1 MKRSFALLII
11 VFLVLLAAALAPLFK
26 SDPGLVQVHMFGWT
40 VETSV
45 LVLAIA
51 VLLVWLAASLLMR
64 LWRLPGETARRVAE
78 QRALAQL
85 ERGLLALT
93 EGDWRTA
100 ERALEKSAST
110 HGKNTGSLLAAA
122 QAADGRDEVERADW
136 YLEQAEGG
144 GSKQRFIVALARARI
159 LCGNARYE
167 EAMPLLE
174 DLEQRRRRHPQVLKL
189 LAECYRET
197 GDWDGM
203 QRILPAL
210 RKSGVVDEAR
220 SDDLSLQAAVSKIRQ
235 CGDLESLKA
244 TWQKLNRTMHR
255 MPEVVR
261 VFADRAIEL
270 GGPELTEEVLR
281 SSLKREWNSTLLI
294 PYGDPGAA
302 DTAKRLKQCEKWLR
316 DHPEDAMLHLALGR
330 LCASEDLWGKAREH
344 MIRSLELEP
353 SIGGYDSLGQL
364 LERLGEIEAAMACFR
379 NALRM
384 HQGKRP
390 EPLPAGSARLIGP
403 KTSVEG

>member
-1 MKRSFALLII
+1 
-11 VFLVLLAAALAPLFK
+11 
-26 SDPGLVQVHMFGWT
+26 
-40 VETSV
+40 
-45 LVLAIA
+45 
-51 VLLVWLAASLLMR
+51 
-64 LWRLPGETARRVAE
+64 
-78 QRALAQL
+78 
-85 ERGLLALT
+85 
-93 EGDWRTA
+93 
-100 ERALEKSAST
+100 
-110 HGKNTGSLLAAA
+110 
-122 QAADGRDEVERADW
+122 
-136 YLEQAEGG
+136 
-144 GSKQRFIVALARARI
+144 
-159 LCGNARYE
+159 
-167 EAMPLLE
+167 MPLLE
-174 DLEQRRRRHPQVLKL
+174 DLEQRRRGHPQVLKL

-220 SDDLSLQAAVSKIRQ
+220 SDELSLQAAVSKIRQ

-244 TWQKLNRTMHR
+244 TWQRLNRTMHR

-316 DHPEDAMLHLALGR
+316 DHPQDAMLHLALGR

-390 EPLPAGSARLIGP
+390 EPLPAGSAKLIGP

>member
-1 MKRSFALLII
+1 
-11 VFLVLLAAALAPLFK
+11 
-26 SDPGLVQVHMFGWT
+26 
-40 VETSV
+40 
-45 LVLAIA
+45 
-51 VLLVWLAASLLMR
+51 MR
-64 LWRLPGETARRVAE
+64 LWRLPGETARRVGE

-110 HGKNTGSLLAAA
+110 HGKNTGRLLAAA

-174 DLEQRRRRHPQVLKL
+174 DLEQRRRGHPQVLKL

-220 SDDLSLQAAVSKIRQ
+220 SDELSLQAAVSKIRQ

-244 TWQKLNRTMHR
+244 TWQRLNRTMHR

-316 DHPEDAMLHLALGR
+316 DHPQDAMLHLALGR

-390 EPLPAGSARLIGP
+390 EPLPAGSAKLIGP